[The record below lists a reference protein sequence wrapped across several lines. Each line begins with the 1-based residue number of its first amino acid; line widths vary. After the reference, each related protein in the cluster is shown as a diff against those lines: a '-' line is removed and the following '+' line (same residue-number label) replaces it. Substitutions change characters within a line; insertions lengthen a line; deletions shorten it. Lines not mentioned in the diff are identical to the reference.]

1 MARSTTPTLG
11 RWPVTKRKSQ
21 YARTTPAQAAHNRP
35 LRRSS
40 LGSGG
45 GAPDGRRRVGRTLG
59 GGLWSWDNAVVRL
72 PPLRRLGAS
81 AIALCLLIAAC
92 SGGESKER
100 SATTT
105 GDAVIV
111 GSFAFSESGTVGEL
125 YAQAL
130 EAGGFAVQRA
140 PGLGSREVV
149 EPALEQGALDVVP
162 EYLGTALQFLSGGT
176 LAGEELADTG
186 ALHRR
191 LQAAFEPRGITVLTP
206 APAQNRNGV
215 AVTRPTAERLKLG
228 RVSDLAPVARDL
240 VFGGPPECPERPFC
254 LVGLRS
260 TYDLGFKEFRALD
273 ASGADTVAALAGDEV
288 DVALLFTTS
297 PSLSTENFVLLEDD
311 RRLQP
316 AENLVPAVRTDA
328 LRRHGERLREVLDG
342 VSARLTTEDL
352 VSLNRKVDVE
362 RRPVAEVAR
371 EWLAERGLGPR

>member
-1 MARSTTPTLG
+1 M
-11 RWPVTKRKSQ
+11 
-21 YARTTPAQAAHNRP
+21 
-35 LRRSS
+35 
-40 LGSGG
+40 
-45 GAPDGRRRVGRTLG
+45 
-59 GGLWSWDNAVVRL
+59 RL

-81 AIALCLLIAAC
+81 AIALCLVIAGC
-92 SGGESKER
+92 SGGGGDDASP
-100 SATTT
+100 TTT
-105 GDAVIV
+105 GQAVIV

-130 EAGGFAVQRA
+130 EAAGFPVQRA

-176 LAGEELADTG
+176 LSGDELADTA

-215 AVTRPTAERLKLG
+215 AVTRRTAARLNLA
-228 RVSDLAPVARDL
+228 RISDLAPVARDL

-260 TYDLGFKEFRALD
+260 TYDLAFKEFRALD
-273 ASGADTVAALAGDEV
+273 ASGDSTVAALAGDEV

-297 PSLSTENFVLLEDD
+297 PALSTEDFVLLDDD

-316 AENLVPAVRTDA
+316 AENLVPAVRVDA
-328 LRRHGERLREVLDG
+328 LRRHGERLSQVLDA
-342 VSARLTTEDL
+342 VSLRLSTEDL

-362 RRPVAEVAR
+362 RRPPGEVAR